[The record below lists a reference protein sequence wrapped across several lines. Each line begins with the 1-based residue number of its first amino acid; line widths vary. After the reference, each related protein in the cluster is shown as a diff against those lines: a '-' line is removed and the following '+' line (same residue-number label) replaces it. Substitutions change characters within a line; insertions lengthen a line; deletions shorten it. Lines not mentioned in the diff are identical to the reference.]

1 MDELLSYRYATKEYV
16 QARIAEAM
24 NVAGGGAPAV
34 LGQKTITANGIYN
47 AASDSLDG
55 YDQVTVNVPGIDLS
69 NAYAACVREGTNG
82 STLHCYGQRILPA
95 TYSYEGSITK
105 IIIEPTVT
113 YPDCSPCRMSGLTTV
128 EGCAGIE
135 DLHAQVFMECPN
147 LESAI
152 SFPKCTTMS
161 GSSGMQFR
169 NDTKLTSVTI
179 GSVGY
184 GLATMEASNM
194 FYGCTQV
201 GLTITFYTTGANV
214 DGFLTKF
221 RNNATNATIVVK
233 ASEATTY
240 NGTSYA
246 AGSTILTSTP

>member
-55 YDQVTVNVPGIDLS
+55 YDQVTVNVPGIDLTAS
-69 NAYAACVREGTNG
+69 EGACVVEDSGATLHLYGTRARNWVIFNAYTKLVIDDSVKVLDGVANTPGT
-82 STLHCYGQRILPA
+82 S
-95 TYSYEGSITK
+95 
-105 IIIEPTVT
+105 
-113 YPDCSPCRMSGLTTV
+113 LTTV
-128 EGCAGIE
+128 EGGNGVDEITVNTFREANSVTS
-135 DLHAQVFMECPN
+135 LN
-147 LESAI
+147 
-152 SFPKCTTMS
+152 FPKLTKIT
-161 GSSGMQFR
+161 GAGGQQFR
-169 NDTKLTSVTI
+169 TCTSLTSITM

-184 GLATMEASNM
+184 GLATVQPTQYI
-194 FYGCTQV
+194 FYQCTQA

-214 DGFLTKF
+214 DTFLSRF
-221 RNNATNATIVVK
+221 RDGATNATIIVK